1 VDITPFLAFGYAN
14 ACAYGSGANNVFDS
28 ALQTIEEAASLI
40 PGVGDLSGSGV
51 SSAIGNVLG
60 DIPIYAMPL
69 DPTSLELYVDKKDN
83 DGSPPLKWPEGV
95 GIAGEAAGDI
105 GCEDAEPAPPYPE
118 SQESA
123 QEAGWD
129 GDGTWGWNDQY
140 YFGHPGYMTWIAGVT
155 NRDELLHLGNLA
167 WLNGGMK
174 NSGYQQNGEQVSKL
188 MWTGPANGNS
198 GGYSK
203 FQIPAYIAIAS
214 SQIEGTPVICH
225 GDVDAQ
231 GKLIKVYLPDKTPGD
246 DFLIYH

>member
-1 VDITPFLAFGYAN
+1 
-14 ACAYGSGANNVFDS
+14 
-28 ALQTIEEAASLI
+28 
-40 PGVGDLSGSGV
+40 
-51 SSAIGNVLG
+51 
-60 DIPIYAMPL
+60 
-69 DPTSLELYVDKKDN
+69 
-83 DGSPPLKWPEGV
+83 
-95 GIAGEAAGDI
+95 
-105 GCEDAEPAPPYPE
+105 
-118 SQESA
+118 
-123 QEAGWD
+123 
-129 GDGTWGWNDQY
+129 
-140 YFGHPGYMTWIAGVT
+140 MTWIAGVT

-174 NSGYQQNGEQVSKL
+174 NSNYQQNGEQVSKL

-231 GKLIKVYLPDKTPGD
+231 GKLIKVYLPGKTPGD